1 MRVIAGKAKGARL
14 AAPKGLDV
22 RPTLDRVREALF
34 SILGPR
40 LENAHFL
47 DLFAGS
53 GANGI
58 EALSRGASLCAFVDQ
73 DPRSLVAIKRNLDV
87 ARLSENAR
95 LYRLAIPGGIPVL
108 AKEGLQYEIVFADP
122 PYDLTPDDYDDLLRR
137 LRAAQ
142 LLTPGGLLVI
152 EHARRTRLPAN
163 TADFH
168 CSRHLEYGD
177 TALSFF
183 S

>member
-1 MRVIAGKAKGARL
+1 MRVIAGKAKGTRL
-14 AAPKGLDV
+14 VAPKGVAV

-34 SILGPR
+34 SILAPR
-40 LENAHFL
+40 LENARFL

-58 EALSRGASLCAFVDQ
+58 EALSRGASSCTFVDQ
-73 DPRSLVAIKRNLDV
+73 DPRSLAAIKRNLDA
-87 ARLSENAR
+87 ARLSEGAK
-95 LYRLAIPGGIPVL
+95 LYRLAIPEGIPIL
-108 AKEGLQYEIVFADP
+108 AKEGLQYEIIFADP
-122 PYDLTPDDYDDLLRR
+122 PYDLTTDDYDDLLRR

-142 LLTPGGLLVI
+142 LLAPGGLLII

-163 TADFH
+163 TADFE
-168 CSRHLEYGD
+168 CIRHVEYGD